1 MTLSPKT
8 RRNISRILPF
18 GFIWLITAWIFLFYD
33 YSLTGNT
40 NLDPETNIT
49 LTLPVFIFASAAV
62 FLVGLLVGS
71 LEMVIFEKRFTNVRL
86 LAKIGAKFL
95 IYAGFLLLIISITY
109 PIAEGIEAG
118 LSPFHPDVLTKFI
131 RFLGS
136 TMFLNTMIQLSTQT
150 ILSIIYAAISE
161 NLGHNVFKNF
171 MTGKYHTPKHE
182 TRIFMFL
189 DMKHSTT
196 IAEKLGHKTYFQ
208 FLRKYYDSL
217 SDTIIQH
224 LGEVYQYVGDEIV
237 ITWDLENGTKNDNW
251 LRCFLELKQTLLEL
265 RTKFLEEFGESP
277 DFRTGFHVGEVTT
290 GEIGALKKE
299 IVYTGDVLNTAARLQ
314 AVGKEYDTDLV
325 FTEDLAKLID
335 DKDSLKTSLLGEITL
350 RGKSDK
356 TAIFTTVL
364 IPESIKSS

>member
-1 MTLSPKT
+1 MITSPKT

-18 GFIWLITAWIFLFYD
+18 GFIWLITAWVFLFYD

-49 LTLPVFIFASAAV
+49 LTFQVFLFASVAV
-62 FLVGLLVGS
+62 FLVGLLVGA
-71 LEMVIFEKRFTNVRL
+71 LEMVIFEKRFTNFRL
-86 LAKIGAKFL
+86 LSKIGAKFL

-109 PIAEGIEAG
+109 PIAEGIETG
-118 LSPFHPDVLTKFI
+118 LSPLHPDVLNKFV

-150 ILSIIYAAISE
+150 ILSIVYAAISE

-171 MTGKYHTPKHE
+171 LTGKYHSPKNE

-189 DMKHSTT
+189 DMKNSTS
-196 IAEKLGHKTYFQ
+196 IAEKLGHTTYFK
-208 FLRKYYDSL
+208 FLRRYYDSL

-237 ITWDLENGTKNDNW
+237 ITWDIEKGTKNDNW
-251 LRCFLELKQTLLEL
+251 LNCFLTLKKTLIEH
-265 RTKFLEEFGESP
+265 KSAFQKEFGEYP
-277 DFRTGFHVGEVTT
+277 DFRAGIHVGEVTT

-314 AVGKEYDTDLV
+314 TIGKEFNSDLV
-325 FTEDLAKLID
+325 FSDDLNKLLT
-335 DKDSLKTSLLGEITL
+335 DKTKIPTTHLGEIML
-350 RGKSDK
+350 RGKSQK
-356 TAIFTTVL
+356 TALFTASEVR
-364 IPESIKSS
+364 